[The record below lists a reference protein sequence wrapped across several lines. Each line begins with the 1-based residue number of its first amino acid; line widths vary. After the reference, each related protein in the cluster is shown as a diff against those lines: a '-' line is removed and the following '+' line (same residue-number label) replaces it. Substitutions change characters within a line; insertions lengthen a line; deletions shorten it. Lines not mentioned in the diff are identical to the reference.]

1 MRQDGALTE
10 LATIDAVRELSEGE
24 LVELWLTVDR
34 VVVVRAFNECRNAY
48 TDIDI
53 YALLGALR
61 GREDSKVASTV
72 TTFRNPNSD

>member
-24 LVELWLTVDR
+24 PVELWFTVDG

-53 YALLGALR
+53 YTLLGALR
-61 GREDSKVASTV
+61 GREDSEVASTV
-72 TTFRNPNSD
+72 TTFRDPNSD